1 MSTSVRL
8 RLILLFITGIN
19 ATVLCVVTGW
29 LFVPLV
35 FGSFYLAMLYG
46 TLQAVQYLRDT
57 GGMVVVMCPHCQ
69 VERPDQGNS

>member
-1 MSTSVRL
+1 MSTPIRL

-19 ATVLCVVTGW
+19 AAVLCSITGW

-35 FGSFYLAMLYG
+35 IGSFYLAMLYG

-57 GGMVVVMCPHCQ
+57 GGIVVVMCPHCQ
-69 VERPDQGNS
+69 VERRDQGDS